1 MAQTDLSFAGARK
14 PKVAVALL
22 LTFASGIVDICGF
35 LGVFHMFTAH
45 LTGVTVHLG
54 NSLSDHDWGQAFA
67 AVVIVAAYA
76 GGSLAGR
83 LLMEIGARR
92 KFPRVASITLTIE
105 MALLACIAVPAVSD
119 ALGADPRYGPYI
131 RIAFLAAA
139 MGVQTATLT
148 RIGPLTVHTTF
159 VTGMI
164 NKTMQLVSHVLV
176 ATYDL
181 AHVAAGGSSASASDV
196 SGASASARRA
206 ALRAARKHEA
216 QMALF
221 LAVVWSFYVAGA
233 AFGTWSFGLWGLRA
247 IFTAI
252 AILAVALAI
261 DAVSPLSIEE
271 EKEQSER

>member
-1 MAQTDLSFAGARK
+1 MADADLDFSNARM
-14 PKVAVALL
+14 PKVTVALL
-22 LTFASGIVDICGF
+22 LTFASGIVDISGF

-76 GGSLAGR
+76 GGSLTGR

-105 MALLACIAVPAVSD
+105 MALLACIAIPSVSD
-119 ALGADPRYGPYI
+119 ALGADAHYGPYV

-164 NKTMQLVSHVLV
+164 NKTMQLVSHVIV

-181 AHVAAGGSSASASDV
+181 AHTAAGTFAGD
-196 SGASASARRA
+196 ARRA
-206 ALRAARKHEA
+206 YLRADRKRESG
-216 QMALF
+216 MALF

-233 AFGTWSFGLWGLRA
+233 AFGTWSFGLLGLRA

>member
-1 MAQTDLSFAGARK
+1 MAEPDLTILNARK

-22 LTFASGIVDICGF
+22 LTFASGIVDISGF

-45 LTGVTVHLG
+45 LTGATVHLG
-54 NSLSDHDWGQAFA
+54 NSLSDHDWGQALA

-76 GGSLAGR
+76 GGSLVGR
-83 LLMEIGARR
+83 LLMEIGSRL

-105 MALLACIAVPAVSD
+105 MALLACIAIPATSD
-119 ALGADPRYGPYI
+119 ALSAWSAAYGAYLK
-131 RIAFLAAA
+131 IAILAAA
-139 MGVQTATLT
+139 MGTQTATLT

-176 ATYDL
+176 GTYDL
-181 AHVAAGGSSASASDV
+181 AHATGADASD
-196 SGASASARRA
+196 ARRA
-206 ALRAARKHEA
+206 ALRAERKREA
-216 QMALF
+216 GMALF

-233 AFGTWSFGLWGLRA
+233 AVGTWSFGLWGLRA

-252 AILAVALAI
+252 AILALALAI